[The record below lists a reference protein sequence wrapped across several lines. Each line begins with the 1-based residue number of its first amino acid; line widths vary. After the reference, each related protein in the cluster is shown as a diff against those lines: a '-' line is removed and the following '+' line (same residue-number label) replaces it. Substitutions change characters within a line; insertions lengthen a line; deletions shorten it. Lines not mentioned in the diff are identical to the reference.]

1 MKIDTRFL
9 KCLTILLTFISIPV
23 AAQTTRQPYLQV
35 PTPSSIVVRWQTGT
49 GIPGKIFYGT
59 TESDYEEIYHEV
71 KLTGLTSDTR
81 YYYSVDG
88 PSMGKDDQYFITPP
102 AIPSG

>member
-59 TESDYEEIYHEV
+59 SVSSLDQSTTESDYEEIYHEV

-88 PSMGKDDQYFITPP
+88 PSMGKDD
-102 AIPSG
+102 